1 MSVAIAEVLST
12 ALWVAGVTTIWA
24 LAGQGLWYLAGILPH
39 AIIEIPAFL
48 FAAAASIRIARD
60 LGPTIDAEDWDGV
73 KVRAQALLTDMRLW
87 RTYVLVLF
95 FLLIAA
101 LVEGYVSWIVQSLVH

>member
-1 MSVAIAEVLST
+1 
-12 ALWVAGVTTIWA
+12 
-24 LAGQGLWYLAGILPH
+24 LPH
-39 AIIEIPAFL
+39 GVIEIPAFL

-60 LGPTIDAEDWDGV
+60 LAPSIQAQDWASV
-73 KVRAQALLTDMRLW
+73 PSKTKLLLGDTRLW

-101 LVEGYVSWIVQSLVH
+101 LVEGYITPIVALLFLA